1 MDDDGWVINEWG
13 NFRELSL
20 SREQQGLG
28 IGHNSW
34 CHRQITSSLLFFY
47 MFQSSYRRASKWTLG
62 VSAVA
67 ATTFATLYSSHNK
80 PIRSPLLLPTVYAEA
95 IPPPNESNRSSHDNN
110 NNKKVNE
117 LIGNLF
123 RRSDIVR
130 MMHVPSIPSMTAK
143 LPSTEDINEK
153 IAELYPSFTSQIEY
167 IKQSYAYLW
176 DFLSMEDFRH
186 MMDEMEKEASDE
198 KTYPEVAKDAHV
210 R

>member
-1 MDDDGWVINEWG
+1 
-13 NFRELSL
+13 
-20 SREQQGLG
+20 
-28 IGHNSW
+28 
-34 CHRQITSSLLFFY
+34 
-47 MFQSSYRRASKWTLG
+47 MFQRSCPRRASKWALG

-67 ATTFATLYSSHNK
+67 ATTLATLYSSHNK

-95 IPPPNESNRSSHDNN
+95 NSPDRSLHDNN
-110 NNKKVNE
+110 DNSKEKVNE

-143 LPSTEDINEK
+143 LPSTEEINEK
-153 IAELYPSFTSQIEY
+153 IAELYPSFTSQFEY
-167 IKQSYAYLW
+167 LKQSYAYLW

-186 MMDEMEKEASDE
+186 MMTEMEKEASDE
-198 KTYPEVAKDAHV
+198 KAYPEVAEDAHV